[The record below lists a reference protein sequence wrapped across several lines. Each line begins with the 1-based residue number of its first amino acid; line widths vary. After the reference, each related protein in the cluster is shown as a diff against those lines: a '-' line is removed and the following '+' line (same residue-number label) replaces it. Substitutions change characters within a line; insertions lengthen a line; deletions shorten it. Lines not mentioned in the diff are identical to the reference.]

1 MSPEEG
7 VRQNLSE
14 NMSIIIFVRFVG
26 NVLPRTWSLVGQIM
40 RTQFS
45 DILLIMIRTVLPCIE
60 ILIGWSSEL
69 HRENG
74 VSRLQKWYCW
84 WWKCWHDSYLLV
96 LTTTAS
102 EHVYPHFSQSRQN
115 IWADV
120 SYSLRKDNTWLVST
134 IISFEIYLFQINFEI
149 TNQSPQFLVIVI

>member
-60 ILIGWSSEL
+60 ILIG
-69 HRENG
+69 
-74 VSRLQKWYCW
+74 
-84 WWKCWHDSYLLV
+84 
-96 LTTTAS
+96 
-102 EHVYPHFSQSRQN
+102 
-115 IWADV
+115 
-120 SYSLRKDNTWLVST
+120 
-134 IISFEIYLFQINFEI
+134 
-149 TNQSPQFLVIVI
+149 